1 MKKKFPNSRVGIS
14 GIFYR
19 EDINVDSKRIKVN
32 EMVQLMAKDNNIVYI
47 DNSII
52 DASALNGSRL
62 HLNSKGSSLLAL
74 QFIKFLRSGSDT
86 FNQSRK
92 AGFRPPAI
100 QRLGKLLMELGNC
113 PIPARNW
120 RRPR

>member
-1 MKKKFPNSRVGIS
+1 
-14 GIFYR
+14 
-19 EDINVDSKRIKVN
+19 
-32 EMVQLMAKDNNIVYI
+32 MVQLMAKDNNIVYI

-74 QFIKFLRSGSDT
+74 QFIKFLRSGSDK
-86 FNQSRK
+86 FNQSPK

-100 QRLGKLLMELGNC
+100 QRLAKLLMELGNC

-120 RRPR
+120 GRPR